1 MDENSTH
8 KQNGNKNKSVEKTH
22 KHSIDG
28 QTKRLL
34 KHNSFPK
41 CKMQSKEFGKSL
53 K

>member
-8 KQNGNKNKSVEKTH
+8 KQNRNKNKSVEKTH

-41 CKMQSKEFGKSL
+41 CKMQSKEFRKSL